1 MVIAIIA
8 ILAAILLP
16 SLNKAMEQ
24 GRKISCVNNLKSLSS
39 AFAMYF
45 SDNNDFIVPNYGAEH
60 SWSVYVI
67 SYLASAKKFNGS
79 AAAGNEYRI
88 PTGVNSATG
97 IYSSGVQKKN
107 PTGVFFCPKASLNN
121 PQYSKGA
128 DPVAYL
134 PTYDVARKELT
145 PADMN
150 KSWVRRVYLRMLNT
164 GTLSYDNNT
173 RVSRL
178 LPDTTVMTETNFASG
193 ATNGYYGGAVYQILR
208 TNNDP
213 ADTSTDKTAP
223 AWNHHGNRANFFFL
237 SGAVKTYNYSGN
249 VFDTA
254 ELQFRR

>member
-107 PTGVFFCPKASLNN
+107 PTGVFFCPKVSIFTSSLSDNIHVSVSLPDGFAS
-121 PQYSKGA
+121 
-128 DPVAYL
+128 PV
-134 PTYDVARKELT
+134 R
-145 PADMN
+145 
-150 KSWVRRVYLRMLNT
+150 
-164 GTLSYDNNT
+164 
-173 RVSRL
+173 SRL
-178 LPDTTVMTETNFASG
+178 TASP
-193 ATNGYYGGAVYQILR
+193 
-208 TNNDP
+208 P
-213 ADTSTDKTAP
+213 ACP
-223 AWNHHGNRANFFFL
+223 GRPI
-237 SGAVKTYNYSGN
+237 
-249 VFDTA
+249 
-254 ELQFRR
+254 